1 MKSEALSDIG
11 KERAVNQ
18 DFVFNSDKRV
28 GNLPNLYIV
37 ADGMGGH
44 KAGDFASKCAV
55 NTFID
60 YVEKSDLSNPVLII
74 KEGVSIANKAVIAE
88 SRNNPDYEGMG
99 TTLVVA
105 SIHEGTLFVANVGDS
120 RLYLV
125 NDNIRQITKDH
136 SLVEEMVDIGK
147 IDKESAREHINKNI
161 ITKAIGLDEDLK
173 VDFFELEISDKDIVL
188 LSTDGLTNMVEDK
201 KIFEIIHND
210 DEPIIIAENL
220 VNEANNN
227 GGRDNISVVIII

>member
-136 SLVEEMVDIGK
+136 SLVEEMVDIGE
-147 IDKESAREHINKNI
+147 IDKESARKHINKNI